1 MVAILRYIASMN
13 QNTYAIWVPSDTGRH
28 LLTFETY
35 DLAALYVIRFGGGLE
50 IIVNNLENY

>member
-1 MVAILRYIASMN
+1 MQWLKGGAIVHK
-13 QNTYAIWVPSDTGRH
+13 TYAIWVPSDTGRH

-50 IIVNNLENY
+50 IITNTYENY